1 MSQWTHVCGCVRID
15 SLEHES
21 VNSRI
26 ETVFGKTVCWGSPTE
41 MWGEQ
46 ENYPE
51 LYTPTGS
58 EGGIQYDVWENP
70 KKYIAASHSV
80 SIFGDLRDYNNVE
93 EIIEWFNKICKAFVI
108 RDAVLNIEVEY
119 IKTVTL
125 VYDGED
131 KPCRI
136 IEKPYEREVI

>member
-15 SLEHES
+15 SIFHEM
-21 VNSRI
+21 VNSQI
-26 ETVFGKTVCWGSPTE
+26 EAVFGKILHYESDGW
-41 MWGEQ
+41 MWDEQ
-46 ENYPE
+46 ENCPE

-58 EGGIQYDVWENP
+58 EGGIEYDVWENP
-70 KKYIAASHSV
+70 KDYMAASHNI
-80 SIFGDLRDYNNVE
+80 SIFGDLRDYDNAE

-125 VYDGED
+125 VYDGEN